1 MELNTEIQSNTN
13 GSVTI
18 NDKSLEE
25 MSSFK
30 YLGATLSKIS
40 TCNTEIR
47 TQIATAATAMDRLKR
62 ISFHSKFKLYKSL
75 AIFILFYGCDTWT
88 HLVEVGKKIQ
98 EFEKAPPPILP
109 RAQNQ

>member
-1 MELNTEIQSNTN
+1 MELNTKIQSNTN

-47 TQIATAATAMDRLKR
+47 THIATAMDRLKR

-75 AIFILFYGCDTWT
+75 AIFILFYGCGTWT

-109 RAQNQ
+109 RAQDQ